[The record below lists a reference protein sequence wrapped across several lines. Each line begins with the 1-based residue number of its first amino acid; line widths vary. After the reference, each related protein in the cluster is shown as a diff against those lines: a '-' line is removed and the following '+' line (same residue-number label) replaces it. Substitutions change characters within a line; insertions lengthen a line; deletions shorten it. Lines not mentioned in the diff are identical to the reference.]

1 MEKEKLITVWHM
13 NGVMDAGGTE
23 SLIMNIFRYHTGRVR
38 HVLVIHGAKDGQKGI
53 YDDEIKDI
61 GIPMYYLPA
70 VGEGVRKY
78 SVALRKLIDKVGKPD
93 VIHSHLNGIGGVIAK
108 VAKEEGIKH
117 RIVHCHADITFR
129 GSKISNA
136 MNEIKLATMKILVNK
151 YGNHFFS
158 CSTNAA
164 KRLFYKP
171 DKAIIINNA
180 ISVEDYLCDME
191 KRNIQK
197 KEIGISENNLVVGS
211 VGRISRIKNYE
222 LVLKAISK
230 LIHTGKNII
239 FVCYGRIVDWEY
251 YEELVDIC
259 KSEQIEENVR
269 FMGNS
274 EQIYNDLAAF
284 DIFVMPSITEGLG
297 IAALEAQAAGKKV
310 ILSTGVPK
318 EADMDLGLVTYIEA
332 NDISGLADTI
342 EKFNVKIVTHD
353 EIRKKFKERGFDARY
368 EVEKIEKI
376 YLKIVGDKYER

>member
-1 MEKEKLITVWHM
+1 MEKNKIITVWHM

-23 SLIMNIFRYHTGRVR
+23 SLIMNIFRYSTGNIR

-108 VAKEEGIKH
+108 LSKDVGIKH

-129 GSKISNA
+129 GSKISNLI
-136 MNEIKLATMKILVNK
+136 NEIKLTAMKILVNK
-151 YGNHFFS
+151 YGNNFFS

-180 ISVEDYLCDME
+180 ISVEEYLCNIE
-191 KRNIQK
+191 KQKIQK
-197 KEIGISENNLVVGS
+197 KKIGISEKDIVIGA
-211 VGRISRIKNYE
+211 VGRISRVKNYE

-230 LIHTGKNII
+230 LIHEGKNII
-239 FVCYGRIVDWEY
+239 FVCYGRIVDHKY
-251 YEELVDIC
+251 YEELLEIC
-259 KSEQIEENVR
+259 KVENIEKNVR

-274 EQIYNDLAAF
+274 QQIYNDLAAF

-297 IAALEAQAAGKKV
+297 IAALEAQAAGKRV

-318 EADMDLGLVTYIEA
+318 EADMGLGLVRYIEA
-332 NDISGLADTI
+332 NDILGLADTI
-342 EKFNVKIVTHD
+342 EKFNVKVVMNE
-353 EIRKKFKERGFDARY
+353 EIRKKFRERGFDARY

-376 YLKIVGDKYER
+376 YLKIVGDKYEQ